1 MSFPLYDVIQQ
12 AEPHLTNTSH
22 YGLWFERFF
31 NQYDRENSNEHKR
44 WLILEPHKD
53 KKKNED
59 EPRGKAYWLNT
70 FAGKKTPSHKEGEN
84 ALQHYTEN
92 QIALVKTYLKGQC
105 LTFKAT
111 GHFVTGMGNPHPV
124 ENGFAWHPTLG
135 VPYLTG
141 AAVKGLVR
149 SYLESNLEIDDP
161 LKKQLLLSWFGS
173 TSKDPTEKDYE
184 AQAGTLIFFDAIP
197 TEPVTLGVDVMT
209 PHMGDW
215 YAKGAKEPNQA
226 NTVPADWHNPIPIT
240 FLVAKEISLLFS
252 FALRPSAPPADK
264 EAIQLDDVAYVLEQA
279 LLYAGAG
286 GKTATGYGQ
295 MQSLEAIEKAKQQ
308 EALKNAEVVEGYLKR
323 NLKNKALI
331 VEYQRNPIATLTNQ
345 DKIAALLAQLDS
357 ATQQKLAKGEGV
369 KMRVYVMNKEI
380 IQLVL

>member
-1 MSFPLYDVIQQ
+1 MAAPLYKDLAMPKQCQ
-12 AEPHLTNTSH
+12 GH

-31 NQYDRENSNEHKR
+31 NQYVPSTWEVSSHKA
-44 WLILEPHKD
+44 E
-53 KKKNED
+53 
-59 EPRGKAYWLNT
+59 WLNE
-70 FAGKKTPSHKEGEN
+70 FQNKFVGDKPVLSLHLKAQSELSQVLGGQ
-84 ALQHYTEN
+84 AL
-92 QIALVKTYLKGQC
+92 I
-105 LTFKAT
+105 FKAT

-149 SYLESNLEIDDP
+149 SYLESNLEIDGS
-161 LKKQLLLSWFGS
+161 LKKQWLLSWFGS

-308 EALKNAEVVEGYLKR
+308 EALKNADVVEGYLKR